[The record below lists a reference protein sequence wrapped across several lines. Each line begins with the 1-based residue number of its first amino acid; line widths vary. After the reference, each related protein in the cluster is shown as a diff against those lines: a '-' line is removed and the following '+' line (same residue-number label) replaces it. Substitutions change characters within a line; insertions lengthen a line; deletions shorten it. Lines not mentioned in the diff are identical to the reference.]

1 MVVRVHL
8 LAPRTIVNGG
18 NMNGNDL
25 IELFEYAYDYYE
37 DNDYDP
43 SVDVSHS
50 NDDEIG
56 FDYSDIL
63 DPLRLASVYGDSECL
78 STQCTPCVL

>member
-18 NMNGNDL
+18 NMNGDDL
-25 IELFEYAYDYYE
+25 INLFEYAYDDCE
-37 DNDYDP
+37 DNDHDP

-50 NDDEIG
+50 NDDEID
-56 FDYSDIL
+56 FDCSEIL
-63 DPLRLASVYGDSECL
+63 DHLWAG
-78 STQCTPCVL
+78 

>member
-1 MVVRVHL
+1 
-8 LAPRTIVNGG
+8 VNGG

-25 IELFEYAYDYYE
+25 IELFEYAYDYCE

-43 SVDVSHS
+43 SVDVSRS

-56 FDYSDIL
+56 FDYSYTL
-63 DPLRLASVYGDSECL
+63 DHLWAG
-78 STQCTPCVL
+78 